1 MTTLQTQ
8 LRNHVDECHASMGQL
23 WVAKL
28 FTEAANRIDALESAI
43 EEQTRTIGA
52 LNMCIGGRDS
62 TSTENVIMADALAA
76 GDGCLHALIDD
87 LRAHNLAL
95 LADVKDCQQQS
106 RDYQAENAVIK
117 SQMAE
122 LDAIACADRH
132 IAETAQASSARL
144 QKQVSALSKALD
156 GFIANSC
163 RVDWP
168 ADIYDAAIAAQK
180 DTV

>member
-43 EEQTRTIGA
+43 EEQIRTIGA

-62 TSTENVIMADALAA
+62 TSTENVTMADALAA
-76 GDGCLHALIDD
+76 GDGCLHALIDALEAQVAAD
-87 LRAHNLAL
+87 KKYIRELEDANTPELVSLR
-95 LADVKDCQQQS
+95 
-106 RDYQAENAVIK
+106 E
-117 SQMAE
+117 
-122 LDAIACADRH
+122 
-132 IAETAQASSARL
+132 
-144 QKQVSALSKALD
+144 QVSVLRNALN

-180 DTV
+180 GTV

>member
-62 TSTENVIMADALAA
+62 TSTENVTMTDALAA
-76 GDGCLHALIDD
+76 GDGCLHARIDALEAQVAAD
-87 LRAHNLAL
+87 KKYIRELEDANTPELVSLR
-95 LADVKDCQQQS
+95 
-106 RDYQAENAVIK
+106 E
-117 SQMAE
+117 
-122 LDAIACADRH
+122 
-132 IAETAQASSARL
+132 
-144 QKQVSALSKALD
+144 QVSVLRNALN

-180 DTV
+180 GTV